1 MTADDD
7 LLSAFDV
14 EETAPEALLFQS
26 GYLTIVDET
35 DEGDGPVYRLGYPNR
50 EVRQSLNRQLLRAV
64 TPARRSLSGARLREL
79 FAANDF
85 AGIEA
90 LFRSCFDAI
99 PYEWHTR
106 NEIARYEGYYASV
119 LYSHLAAA
127 GMDVAAEDSSNRG
140 RVDLA
145 VRCAGQVYLFE
156 CKVAEREPSG
166 AALAQLR
173 ERDYAA
179 KYRASGRPVH
189 FVGIEFS
196 RETRNIVA
204 FETAPA

>member
-1 MTADDD
+1 
-7 LLSAFDV
+7 
-14 EETAPEALLFQS
+14 
-26 GYLTIVDET
+26 
-35 DEGDGPVYRLGYPNR
+35 
-50 EVRQSLNRQLLRAV
+50 VRQSLNRQLLRAV
-64 TPARRSLSGARLREL
+64 TPARRPLSGARLREL

-85 AGIEA
+85 AGLEA

-106 NEIARYEGYYASV
+106 NAIARYEGYYASV

-145 VRCAGQVYLFE
+145 VRCGGQVYLFE
-156 CKVAEREPSG
+156 CKVTEQEPSG

-189 FVGIEFS
+189 LIGIEFS